1 MLEGLYA
8 AAAGMTAE
16 QDQLDATANNIS
28 NEDTPGYRSEEVGFQ
43 DLLYEADDDDPS
55 SAVVGAGSAA
65 SATGYSQLQGSLEQT
80 GEPLDLA
87 IEGDGYFE
95 VRLSNGTTGL
105 TRDGS
110 FQLNARGQITTASG
124 QRLVPPITVPAGT
137 QASDINV
144 ASNGVVSVGGRRV
157 GTLAIVT
164 VPAPDKLLAD
174 GNSTYTATAA
184 SGAPRAAR
192 GALVGQGYLEQ
203 SNVDLDVEISNMESA
218 QQGYEMASKAISME
232 ANMGQIAAT
241 LK

>member
-28 NEDTPGYRSEEVGFQ
+28 NEDTPGYQSEEVGFQ
-43 DLLYEADDDDPS
+43 DLLYENDDDDPS

-65 SATGYSQLQGSLEQT
+65 SAVGYSQQQGSLEQT
-80 GEPLDLA
+80 GGPLDLA
-87 IEGDGYFE
+87 IEGNGYFQ
-95 VRLSNGTTGL
+95 VRLANGTTGL

-110 FQLNARGQITTASG
+110 FQLNSRGQITTASG
-124 QRLVPPITVPAGT
+124 QTLVPPITVPAGT
-137 QASDINV
+137 SASDIRV
-144 ASNGVVSVGGRRV
+144 STNGVVSVGGRRV
-157 GTLAIVT
+157 GTLAVVM

-174 GNSTYTATAA
+174 GDSTYTATAA
-184 SGAPRAAR
+184 SGAPRAVR
-192 GALVGQGYLEQ
+192 GAVVQQGYLEQ

-232 ANMGQIAAT
+232 ADMGQIAAT

>member
-28 NEDTPGYRSEEVGFQ
+28 NEDTPGYQSEEVGFQ
-43 DLLYEADDDDPS
+43 DLLYENDDDDPS

-65 SATGYSQLQGSLEQT
+65 SAVGYSQQQGSLEQT
-80 GEPLDLA
+80 GGPLDLA
-87 IEGDGYFE
+87 IEGNGYFQ
-95 VRLSNGTTGL
+95 VRLANGTTGL

-110 FQLNARGQITTASG
+110 FQLNSHGQITTASG
-124 QRLVPPITVPAGT
+124 QTLVPPITVPAGT
-137 QASDINV
+137 SASDIRV
-144 ASNGVVSVGGRRV
+144 STNGVVSVGGRRV
-157 GTLAIVT
+157 GTLAVVM
-164 VPAPDKLLAD
+164 VPAPDKLLANGD
-174 GNSTYTATAA
+174 STYTTTAA
-184 SGAPRAAR
+184 SGAPRAVR
-192 GALVGQGYLEQ
+192 GAVVQQGYLEQ

-232 ANMGQIAAT
+232 ADMGQIAAT